1 MMRRFVSIWC
11 PSWFLDQGRL
21 QQRGFSA
28 PPDGA
33 FALVE
38 PQAHGPRLVAVS
50 SAAQAAGVRAG
61 QRLSDARAIYP
72 KLAVAPLDRAAASA
86 ALDHLC
92 LWLQRYTPWVT
103 PEPEDGALLDITGAA
118 HLLGGEANLCSDLM
132 QRLRKSGIAVRLA
145 VADTPL
151 AAWGLA
157 RFGKMDLILQQGEL
171 RAALGPL
178 PVAALNLQGET
189 VDMLRRL
196 GLKRVGD
203 LLPIPRAALARRF
216 RSKAAAQDVLLR
228 LDQAF
233 ATQADPRVPA
243 VRPQVYR
250 RSVQLIEPILE
261 AAQIAAWFAQLLPP
275 LLAELE
281 AAQVGVRRLAL
292 LCFGLDGSVQNISIG
307 CARASRDAAHLIRLM
322 RPKFETITP
331 GFGLEALLLCAQDVG
346 PLGAQQTSL
355 TQDVETD
362 DIDVLADTLINR
374 LSGAAV
380 SKLITYAS
388 HIPERAQRRAAYGD
402 AAYGDPVSMRLH
414 SLKPP
419 PRPRR
424 PLLLLPRPEPA
435 TAIAEV
441 PDGAPRKLTWRRKV
455 RSIVRSSGPERIAP
469 EWWRGD
475 EAERPRDYYW
485 VEDSDGVR
493 LWVFRHGLLGD
504 EPSANWYVH
513 GLDG

>member
-1 MMRRFVSIWC
+1 MRRFVSIWC
-11 PSWFLDQGRL
+11 PSWFLDQSRL
-21 QQRGFSA
+21 QQRGLPA
-28 PPDGA
+28 PPEGV
-33 FALVE
+33 FALAE
-38 PQAHGPRLVAVS
+38 PQAHGPRLVAVNG
-50 SAAQAAGVRAG
+50 AAQAAGVHAG
-61 QRLSDARAIYP
+61 QRLSDARAICP
-72 KLAVAPLDRAAASA
+72 KLAVAPVDRAAARA
-86 ALDHLC
+86 ALGHLC

-103 PEPEDGALLDITGAA
+103 PEPEDGALLDITGCA
-118 HLLGGEANLCSDLM
+118 HLLGGEANLCADLA
-132 QRLRKSGIAVRLA
+132 QRLRNCGIAVQLA

-157 RFGKMDLILQQGEL
+157 RFGKTDLILQQGEL
-171 RAALGPL
+171 RAALVSL
-178 PVAALNLQGET
+178 PVTALNLQAKT
-189 VDMLRRL
+189 IDMLRRL

-228 LDQAF
+228 LDQAMGGL
-233 ATQADPRVPA
+233 ADPRVPA
-243 VRPQVYR
+243 VRPPVYR
-250 RSVQLIEPILE
+250 RNVQLIEPILE
-261 AAQIAAWFAQLLPP
+261 AAQISAWFAQLLPP

-281 AAQVGVRRLAL
+281 AAHMGVRRLQL
-292 LCFGLDGSVQNISIG
+292 LCFGLDGGVQAIRIG

-331 GFGLEALLLCAQDVG
+331 GFGLEALLLCAHEVG

-355 TQDVETD
+355 TQDVQAD

-374 LSGAAV
+374 LSTRAV
-380 SKLITYAS
+380 HKLARHAS
-388 HIPERAQRRAAYGD
+388 HIPERAQSR
-402 AAYGDPVSMRLH
+402 AAYGDPVSVRLH

-455 RSIVRSSGPERIAP
+455 RNITRSSGPERIAP
-469 EWWRGD
+469 EWWRGNTD
-475 EAERPRDYYW
+475 ERSRDYYW

-493 LWVFRHGLLGD
+493 LWVFRHGALGD
-504 EPSANWYVH
+504 EPSAAWYVH

>member
-1 MMRRFVSIWC
+1 
-11 PSWFLDQGRL
+11 
-21 QQRGFSA
+21 
-28 PPDGA
+28 
-33 FALVE
+33 
-38 PQAHGPRLVAVS
+38 
-50 SAAQAAGVRAG
+50 
-61 QRLSDARAIYP
+61 
-72 KLAVAPLDRAAASA
+72 
-86 ALDHLC
+86 
-92 LWLQRYTPWVT
+92 LQRYTPWVT

-118 HLLGGEANLCSDLM
+118 HLLGGEANLCGDLA
-132 QRLRKSGIAVRLA
+132 QRLRKSGITVRLA

-157 RFGKMDLILQQGEL
+157 RFGAGDVIRQKCEL
-171 RAALGPL
+171 RAAIGVL
-178 PVAALNLQGET
+178 PVAALNLQAET

-228 LDQAF
+228 LDQALGDL
-233 ATQADPRVPA
+233 ADPRVPA
-243 VRPQVYR
+243 LRPPVYR
-250 RSVQLIEPILE
+250 RTVQLIEPILE
-261 AAQIAAWFAQLLPP
+261 ATQISAWFAQLLPP

-281 AAQVGVRRLAL
+281 AAHMGVRRLQL
-292 LCFGLDGSVQNISIG
+292 LCFGLDGGVQAIRIG
-307 CARASRDAAHLIRLM
+307 CARASRDVAHLTRLM

-331 GFGLEALLLCAQDVG
+331 GFGLDALLLCAQEVD

-355 TQDVETD
+355 TQDVQSD

-374 LSGAAV
+374 LSAASV
-380 SKLITYAS
+380 HKLARHAS
-388 HIPERAQRRAAYGD
+388 HIPERARSR
-402 AAYGDPVSMRLH
+402 AAYGDPVSAKLR

-419 PRPRR
+419 TLPRR

-455 RSIVRSSGPERIAP
+455 RNITRSSGPERIAP
-469 EWWRGD
+469 EWWHGT
-475 EAERPRDYYW
+475 EGERSRDYYW

-493 LWVFRHGLLGD
+493 LWVFRHGALGD
-504 EPSANWYVH
+504 EPNAAWYVH